1 MGKRQILI
9 NKYMKLDINEVYHQY
24 ITKVVIFALFLF
36 KRQIRQPNVYKQSVL
51 TYVTKRLP
59 WKIHLQIDTGK
70 RLEKEEEREI
80 LLEELLNG
88 VESDYLSFVLVTFDT
103 PLKQTMMEINLKDE
117 AKYEKFIYG

>member
-1 MGKRQILI
+1 
-9 NKYMKLDINEVYHQY
+9 MKLDINEVYHQY
-24 ITKVVIFALFLF
+24 ITKIVIFALFLF

-51 TYVTKRLP
+51 TYVNKRLP

-70 RLEKEEEREI
+70 RLDKEEEREI

-88 VESDYLSFVLVTFDT
+88 VETDYLSFVLVTFDT